1 MLWGLSQKVQGFKGR
16 PDGLW
21 RPENLTLSN

>member
-1 MLWGLSQKVQGFKGR
+1 MSARVQGFKGR

-21 RPENLTLSN
+21 RPEGLSLSR